1 VAVQKKYIV
10 KMEEVW
16 IRDVE
21 VDATSK
27 GDARRKA
34 ANGEGRFAF
43 AGVGKEG
50 PGFEF
55 SHSTSRGRWEVTE
68 K

>member
-1 VAVQKKYIV
+1 MAIQKKYIV

-21 VDATSK
+21 VVATSK
-27 GDARRKA
+27 ADARQRA
-34 ANGEGRFAF
+34 ADGQGKFAY
-43 AGVGKEG
+43 AGSGKEG

-55 SHSTSRGRWEVTE
+55 SHSTARGRWEVVE
-68 K
+68 R